1 MELNNFS
8 KKKKKKKSLGLVKSG
23 KFPYLDEIKF
33 HSLKKLKI
41 IITLY
46 IKKKKK
52 KKKKKV

>member
-8 KKKKKKKSLGLVKSG
+8 KKKKKKKKSFGLVKSG

-46 IKKKKK
+46 IKKK
-52 KKKKKV
+52 

>member
-1 MELNNFS
+1 MVFHKTEWSLTIS
-8 KKKKKKKSLGLVKSG
+8 QKKKKKKKSLGLVKSG

-46 IKKKKK
+46 IKKK
-52 KKKKKV
+52 